1 MENVFLVSS
10 QMALARLFNE
20 TWLKRRSLPHAS
32 AATRSVE
39 PLPASLLNL
48 SLIGP
53 QERDELK
60 AHLITFQVGVKVRWM
75 LHAHIKQIAA
85 FPSKNK

>member
-1 MENVFLVSS
+1 MV
-10 QMALARLFNE
+10 LARLFNK

-32 AATRSVE
+32 AATRSVK

-53 QERDELK
+53 QERDELTA
-60 AHLITFQVGVKVRWM
+60 AHLITLQVGVKVRWI
-75 LHAHIKQIAA
+75 LHAHIKQIVV
-85 FPSKNK
+85 FQSKNK